1 MRACLLCE
9 CYVTCVLSQVTL
21 PIALTAAGALLRRA
35 GTLLGGEAQTVSEQP
50 PSSLAWRSYGTTD
63 KPSIE

>member
-1 MRACLLCE
+1 VCFFLKP
-9 CYVTCVLSQVTL
+9 QL
-21 PIALTAAGALLRRA
+21 PITLTTAGALLRRA

-50 PSSLAWRSYGTTD
+50 PSSLAWRSYGATG

>member
-1 MRACLLCE
+1 
-9 CYVTCVLSQVTL
+9 V
-21 PIALTAAGALLRRA
+21 AGALLRRA

-50 PSSLAWRSYGTTD
+50 PSSLAWRSYGTTG